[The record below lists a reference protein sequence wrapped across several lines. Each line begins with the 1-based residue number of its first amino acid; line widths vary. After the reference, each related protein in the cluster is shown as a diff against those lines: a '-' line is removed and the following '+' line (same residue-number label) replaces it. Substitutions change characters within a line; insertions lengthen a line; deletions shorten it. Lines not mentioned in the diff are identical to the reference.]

1 MHQKQRTVRNSK
13 SCNGIGLHTGV
24 ESTITFHPAPEDYGI
39 RFMRSDIKNS
49 PEIKA
54 DIDHVVDI
62 SRGTTIEE
70 KNVRIHT
77 VEHALAAVTGLQID
91 NVLIELNSK
100 EPPVMD
106 GSAKDFVDALLD
118 AGPIFQN
125 KKRKVLVIDRAVNYT
140 DYYRDIDIHVIPSDR
155 FRVTF
160 LVDYP
165 LPALGTQYEAIYNME
180 EDFAVEVAPARTFCF
195 LSEVEMLREQG
206 LIKGGALDNAL
217 VIVDKEIDKNE
228 IERLRHL
235 FGIEETIIHGVN
247 GVLNGKVLRF
257 KNEPVRHKTLDLIGD
272 LALLGFPIKGHVTAA
287 RAGHASNVEFVK
299 KLKKEY
305 SKELDKLRNGDI
317 DG

>member
-1 MHQKQRTVRNSK
+1 MHQTQRTVRNSK

-118 AGPIFQN
+118 AGPIFQD

-160 LVDYP
+160 LVEYP

-228 IERLRHL
+228 IERLRYL

>member
-1 MHQKQRTVRNSK
+1 MHQTQRTVRKSK

-106 GSAKDFVDALLD
+106 GSAKDFVNALLD

-160 LVDYP
+160 LVEYP

-217 VIVDKEIDKNE
+217 VIVDKEIDANE
-228 IERLRHL
+228 IERLRNL
-235 FGIEETIIHGVN
+235 FGIEEDIIHGVN

-272 LALLGFPIKGHVTAA
+272 LALLGYPIKGHVTAA

>member
-1 MHQKQRTVRNSK
+1 MDQKQRTVRNSK

-106 GSAKDFVDALLD
+106 GSAKDFVDALLE
-118 AGPIFQN
+118 AGPIFQD

-160 LVDYP
+160 LVEYP

-228 IERLRHL
+228 IERLRDL
-235 FGIEETIIHGVN
+235 FGIEENIIHGVN

-305 SKELDKLRNGDI
+305 SKELDKLRDGDI
-317 DG
+317 YG

>member
-160 LVDYP
+160 LVEYP

-228 IERLRHL
+228 IERLRNL

>member
-305 SKELDKLRNGDI
+305 SEELDKLRNGDI

>member
-1 MHQKQRTVRNSK
+1 MQRKQRTIEK
-13 SCNGIGLHTGV
+13 SRSCRGIGLHTGV
-24 ESTITFHPAPEDYGI
+24 ESTITFHPAPENYGI
-39 RFMRSDIKNS
+39 KFIRSDIKDS

-62 SRGTTIEE
+62 SRGTTIEQ
-70 KNVRIHT
+70 NDVRIHT
-77 VEHALAAVTGLQID
+77 VEHALAAVTGLRID
-91 NVLIELNSK
+91 NILIELNGK

-118 AGPIFQN
+118 GGVVFQN
-125 KKRKVLVIDRAVNYT
+125 EERKVLEINRAVNYT

-160 LVDYP
+160 MVEYP

-217 VIVDKEIDKNE
+217 VIVDKKIDKSE
-228 IERLRHL
+228 IERLRNL
-235 FGIEETIIHGVN
+235 FGIEETIIQGVN
-247 GVLNGKVLRF
+247 GILNGKVLRF

-272 LALLGFPIKGHVTAA
+272 LALLGVPIKGHVTAA

-305 SKELDKLRNGDI
+305 SEELDALWNGNI